1 MNPLNPYVFFDGD
14 CAEAMHFYERVFK
27 TQLEIIMHASEAPG
41 AKPLSAGKQSPVMHA
56 RLPIYGGSLM
66 ASDWMADRP
75 FERKQGFYVS
85 LICPDLKEARRVFDA
100 FAEGGQV
107 NMPFE
112 KTFWAEG
119 FGMVIDRYGTPWMV
133 NGPEKEMEDLLR
145 A

>member
-14 CAEAMHFYERVFK
+14 CEEAMRFYERVFK
-27 TQLEIIMHASEAPG
+27 TSVEMMMHESEAPG
-41 AKPLSAGKQSPVMHA
+41 AKPGPKGKKSPVMHA
-56 RLPIYGGSLM
+56 RLPLYGGALM

-85 LICPDLKEARRVFDA
+85 LICPDLKEAKRIFDA
-100 FAEGGQV
+100 LADGGQV
-107 NMPFE
+107 NMSFE

-119 FGMVIDRYGTPWMV
+119 FGMVIDRFGTPWMV
-133 NGPEKEMEDLLR
+133 NGPEKSMEDLLR

>member
-14 CAEAMHFYERVFK
+14 CEAAMHFYEQVFRVRL
-27 TQLEIIMHASEAPG
+27 QGLIYESAAPG
-41 AKPLSAGKQSPVMHA
+41 AKPATAKKQAVMHA
-56 RLPIYGGSLM
+56 RLPLYGGALM

-75 FERKQGFYVS
+75 FEKKQGFYVS

-100 FAEGGQV
+100 LAEGGQI

-119 FGMVIDRYGTPWMV
+119 FGMVIDKFGTPWMI
-133 NGPEKEMEDLLR
+133 NGPEKSVEELVR

>member
-14 CAEAMHFYERVFK
+14 CAEAMKFYEQVFK
-27 TQLEIIMHASEAPG
+27 TPVEMMMFESEAPG
-41 AKPLSAGKQSPVMHA
+41 AKPVAAGKKSPVIHA
-56 RLPIYGGSLM
+56 RLPLYGGALM
-66 ASDWMADRP
+66 ASDWIADRP

-85 LICPDLKEARRVFDA
+85 LICPDVKEARRIFEA
-100 FAEGGQV
+100 FADGGQV

-119 FGMVIDRYGTPWMV
+119 FGMVIDKFGTPWMV
-133 NGPEKEMEDLLR
+133 NGPEKKMEELLR

>member
-27 TQLEIIMHASEAPG
+27 VQLEALMYGSEAPG
-41 AKPLSAGKQSPVMHA
+41 AKPPPTGKPSPVMHA
-56 RLPIYGGSLM
+56 RLPLYGGALM

-85 LICPDLKEARRVFDA
+85 LICPDLKEAKRVFA
-100 FAEGGQV
+100 ALAEGGQV

-119 FGMVIDRYGTPWMV
+119 FGMLIDRYGTPWMI
-133 NGPEKEMEDLLR
+133 NGPEKSMQDLLR

>member
-14 CAEAMHFYERVFK
+14 CEEAMHFYERVFK
-27 TQLEIIMHASEAPG
+27 VKLETLMYETEAPG
-41 AKPLSAGKQSPVMHA
+41 ARPPAGKKPAVMHA
-56 RLPIYGGSLM
+56 RLPLYGGALM
-66 ASDWMADRP
+66 ASDWMADRT
-75 FERKQGFYVS
+75 FEKKQGFYVS
-85 LICPDLKEARRVFDA
+85 LICPDVKEARRVFDA
-100 FAEGGQV
+100 FAEQGQV

-133 NGPEKEMEDLLR
+133 NGPEKSMEDLLR

>member
-14 CAEAMHFYERVFK
+14 CAEAMQFYERVFK
-27 TQLEIIMHASEAPG
+27 VKLDMMLYESEAPNG
-41 AKPLSAGKQSPVMHA
+41 KPPMAGRKAGVMHA

-66 ASDWMADRP
+66 ASDWLADRP

-85 LICPDLKEARRVFDA
+85 LVCPDMKEAKRIFKA
-100 FAEGGQV
+100 LAEGGEV

-112 KTFWAEG
+112 KTFFAEG
-119 FGMVIDRYGTPWMV
+119 FGMVIDKYGTPWMV
-133 NGPEKEMEDLLR
+133 NGPEKPMQDLLR

>member
-14 CAEAMHFYERVFK
+14 CEEAMRFYERVFQVK
-27 TQLEIIMHASEAPG
+27 VEMMMHESEAPG
-41 AKPLSAGKQSPVMHA
+41 AKPLPKGRKSPVMHA
-56 RLPIYGGSLM
+56 RLPLYGGALM

-75 FERKQGFYVS
+75 FEKKQGFYVS
-85 LICPDLKEARRVFDA
+85 LICPDVKEARRVFDA
-100 FAEGGQV
+100 FAEQGQV

-112 KTFWAEG
+112 KTFWADG

-133 NGPEKEMEDLLR
+133 NGPEKKMEDLLR

>member
-14 CAEAMHFYERVFK
+14 CEEAMRFYERVFK
-27 TQLEIIMHASEAPG
+27 VQLEGLIYESQAPG
-41 AKPLSAGKQSPVMHA
+41 VKPAAGKKSPVMHA
-56 RLPIYGGSLM
+56 RLPLYGGALM

-85 LICPDLKEARRVFDA
+85 LICPDLKEAKRVFA
-100 FAEGGQV
+100 ALAEGGQV

-119 FGMVIDRYGTPWMV
+119 FGMVIDKYGTPWMI
-133 NGPEKEMEDLLR
+133 NGPEKSVQELVR